1 MVMPT
6 WLSDGLAV
14 AMLTVAAYCASR
26 LIVARL
32 MHRSTNYSIDAVHTA
47 MGIAMAGMLTARLV
61 SPAPWVVV
69 FAMAAGWF
77 GYRMVRGL
85 VGVPGGAVGPHLRHL
100 VTSGAMVYMLVAAP
114 TTAMAGP
121 STTAAMSQMGSV
133 GGPDVRFP
141 TVALLLVA
149 FMVGYTVM
157 VTDRTSRRAS
167 EPHTTEQIIAPRSV
181 ACCQVAMNLTMGYM
195 LLTML

>member
-1 MVMPT
+1 MPI

-32 MHRSTNYSIDAVHTA
+32 THRSTDYSIDAVHTA
-47 MGIAMAGMLTARLV
+47 MGVAMAGMLTARLV
-61 SPAPWVVV
+61 STTTWVVV

-114 TTAMAGP
+114 AAASASP
-121 STTAAMSQMGSV
+121 SGAVANQGMSAARTPGVQ
-133 GGPDVRFP
+133 FP

-157 VTDRTSRRAS
+157 VTDRTSRKAQ
-167 EPHTTEQIIAPRSV
+167 EPQAAEHIIAPRSV

-195 LLTML
+195 LLTMP

>member
-1 MVMPT
+1 MVMPI

-26 LIVARL
+26 LVVARL
-32 MHRSTNYSIDAVHTA
+32 THRSTSYSIDAVHTA
-47 MGIAMAGMLTARLV
+47 MGVAMAGMLTARLV
-61 SPAPWVVV
+61 STTTWVVV

-77 GYRMVRGL
+77 GFRTVRGL
-85 VGVPGGAVGPHLRHL
+85 VGVPSGAVGPHLRHL

-114 TTAMAGP
+114 VAASASPSAVVATQGMGAAGTP
-121 STTAAMSQMGSV
+121 GVQ
-133 GGPDVRFP
+133 FP
-141 TVALLLVA
+141 TVALLLVV

-157 VTDRTSRRAS
+157 VTDRTSRRAT
-167 EPHTTEQIIAPRSV
+167 EQCATEQIIAPRSV

>member
-1 MVMPT
+1 MLMPA
-6 WLSDGLAV
+6 WLGDGLAV
-14 AMLTVAAYCASR
+14 AMLVVAGYCASR
-26 LIVARL
+26 LLVARL
-32 MHRSTNYSIDAVHTA
+32 TRRSTNYSTDAAHTA

-61 SPAPWVVV
+61 ATTVWVVV
-69 FAMAAGWF
+69 FAAAAAWF
-77 GYRMVRGL
+77 GLRAVRGV
-85 VGVPGGAVGPHLRHL
+85 VGLPSAPVSTHLRHL

-121 STTAAMSQMGSV
+121 STATAMSQMGSV
-133 GGPDVRFP
+133 GGPNVRFP
-141 TVALLLVA
+141 TVALFLVA

-157 VTDRTSRRAS
+157 VTDRTSRRAT
-167 EPHTTEQIIAPRSV
+167 EQCATEQIIAPRSV